1 MKLTLVWDE
10 EAFQQF
16 EEAIFFIE
24 ADSVKNA
31 EKFRVLIVKKLNELL
46 LHLTYTHFVN

>member
-24 ADSVKNA
+24 ADSLKSA
-31 EKFRVLIVKKLNELL
+31 EKIQSFDYKEIK
-46 LHLTYTHFVN
+46 

>member
-16 EEAIFFIE
+16 ETAIFFIE
-24 ADSVKNA
+24 TDSLKVQKNLG
-31 EKFRVLIVKKLNELL
+31 F
-46 LHLTYTHFVN
+46 